1 VTASHFSSAVFGVL
15 AGVQGLRVGLLGA
28 RLLAT
33 VIPFTWDEVLA
44 FTLFLFFLPVLGGWS
59 LPVAAGMAP
68 SVTASC
74 CDTAFFSGVVC
85 SNLSFFCFLVSG
97 KNPFFLCFVLTG
109 LWVSL
114 GIFLAFF
121 FSDFGHW
128 TPKHP
133 HGLPVEI
140 IEAIGARRV
149 VPLLQALLQL
159 LYFALKHAQGSSEE
173 QLLLIDCPEESVQQL
188 QDG

>member
-1 VTASHFSSAVFGVL
+1 MAPFTCDSFSFLFCSFGFL
-15 AGVQGLRVGLLGA
+15 AGVLGGVIGSPTLGHRYSIHLEWCAGLHPLTF
-28 RLLAT
+28 LLACAGNL
-33 VIPFTWDEVLA
+33 VFTS
-44 FTLFLFFLPVLGGWS
+44 G
-59 LPVAAGMAP
+59 AGMAP

-74 CDTAFFSGVVC
+74 CDAAFFSGVVP
-85 SNLSFFCFLVSG
+85 SDLSFFRFLVSG

-140 IEAIGARRV
+140 IEAIGAR
-149 VPLLQALLQL
+149 
-159 LYFALKHAQGSSEE
+159 
-173 QLLLIDCPEESVQQL
+173 
-188 QDG
+188 